1 MTFNCALD
9 HKTDTLALVWGVIC
23 VKYNM
28 HNILS
33 NVFIAWTDH
42 TNMCAHHDYI
52 MHEQHALMHAHTHMQ
67 HTTVMGNMH
76 VQQACIPSLYPLPP
90 MCSDQ
95 HLCQVYK
102 NVMWI
107 FPSCACCRR
116 HSHCCRH
123 VRNVV
128 HVKFHMH
135 RSPFL
140 PLVGPLGVCGNTDSP
155 YR

>member
-1 MTFNCALD
+1 
-9 HKTDTLALVWGVIC
+9 
-23 VKYNM
+23 M
-28 HNILS
+28 HYILTMS
-33 NVFIAWTDH
+33 SLHGTDH
-42 TNMCAHHDYI
+42 TNMCAYHDYI

-140 PLVGPLGVCGNTDSP
+140 PLVGPLGFCGNTDSP